1 MSRNAVMWAKRL
13 QALRRDLE
21 GSALVE
27 GAVLLPLLFVL
38 LFGVYEFSW
47 FFYQQHLVSTGLRDA
62 ARYLA
67 RVERPCDVNSPAW
80 PAEEAYARNLAT
92 TGSIAGGAPRVKGWT
107 PAMVALRCTAIDNP
121 GAYRGGEVI
130 HVITASSRFSDPSL
144 GFFALVQLTPPAIAA
159 THSERAIGPG

>member
-1 MSRNAVMWAKRL
+1 V
-13 QALRRDLE
+13 D

-47 FFYQQHLVSTGLRDA
+47 YFDQQHLVSTGLRDA

-67 RVERPCDVNSPAW
+67 RVNSPCDANSPVW
-80 PAEEAYARNLAT
+80 PIEEAYAKNLAT
-92 TGSIAGGAPRVKGWT
+92 TGSIAGGAARVKGWT
-107 PAMVALRCTAIDNP
+107 AGMVALRCTAIDNP

-144 GFFALVQLTPPAIAA
+144 GFFALLRLPPPAISAA
-159 THSERAIGPG
+159 HSERAIGPG

>member
-1 MSRNAVMWAKRL
+1 MCVQPLR
-13 QALRRDLE
+13 ALRCNVD

-47 FFYQQHLVSTGLRDA
+47 YFYQQHLVSTGLRDA

-67 RVERPCDVNSPAW
+67 RVNSPCDANSPVW
-80 PAEEAYARNLAT
+80 PIEEAYAKNLAT
-92 TGSIAGGAPRVKGWT
+92 TGSIAGGAARVKGWT
-107 PAMVALRCTAIDNP
+107 AGMVALRCTAIDNP

-144 GFFALVQLTPPAIAA
+144 GFFALLRLPPPAISAA
-159 THSERAIGPG
+159 HSERAIGPG

>member
-1 MSRNAVMWAKRL
+1 MSRNAVMWMQRL

-67 RVERPCDVNSPAW
+67 RVDRPCDANSPVW
-80 PAEEAYARNLAT
+80 PIEEAYARNLAT
-92 TGSIAGGAPRVKGWT
+92 TGSIAGGAPRLKGWT
-107 PAMVALRCTAIDNP
+107 SAMVALRCTAIDNP
-121 GAYRGGEVI
+121 GAYRGGQVI

-144 GFFALVQLTPPAIAA
+144 GFFALVRLTPPAISA